1 LDIFSGLLRVVAG
14 DGALALEIERTP
26 VMKFPKKVFVYT
38 ATESNGT
45 EYLCVAR
52 DVEDIPED
60 VDREMVATYKLKRRE
75 QFVVR
80 RILK

>member
-1 LDIFSGLLRVVAG
+1 
-14 DGALALEIERTP
+14 
-26 VMKFPKKVFVYT
+26 MKLPKKVFVYV
-38 ATESNGT
+38 ATESNGG

-52 DVEDIPED
+52 DIEEIPED
-60 VDREMVATYKLKRRE
+60 VNREMVGTYKLKRRE

>member
-1 LDIFSGLLRVVAG
+1 VGLFSDRLG
-14 DGALALEIERTP
+14 DATRHRSDRMEIERTP
-26 VMKFPKKVFVYT
+26 VMKFPKKVFVYVEVT
-38 ATESNGT
+38 DRGEEFLS
-45 EYLCVAR
+45 VAR

-60 VDREMVATYKLKRRE
+60 VDREMVGTYKLKRRE

>member
-1 LDIFSGLLRVVAG
+1 
-14 DGALALEIERTP
+14 
-26 VMKFPKKVFVYT
+26 MKFPKKVFVYV
-38 ATESNGT
+38 ATESNGK

-52 DVEDIPED
+52 DVEEIPEEA
-60 VDREMVATYKLKRRE
+60 DREMVGVYKLKRRE